1 MPSKG
6 EMNRESK
13 NYKCANPF
21 GLDTHSEGFRF
32 LGVQCSFWLFPF
44 QATECIHPKLQ
55 FMLQKEIGASS
66 AQDRSA
72 REKEGS

>member
-13 NYKCANPF
+13 NYKCANLV
-21 GLDTHSEGFRF
+21 GLDIHSEGFLL

-44 QATECIHPKLQ
+44 QTTEFIHPELQ

-72 REKEGS
+72 REKERS

>member
-1 MPSKG
+1 MHP
-6 EMNRESK
+6 E
-13 NYKCANPF
+13 AI
-21 GLDTHSEGFRF
+21 LF

-44 QATECIHPKLQ
+44 QTNECVHLELH

-72 REKEGS
+72 REKERS